1 MLLDSVLMI
10 LGLISMS
17 VAPNVE
23 VLLLGRFLTGHS
35 GGSHLVS
42 SPIFVS
48 EISHPDMRGATS
60 NLTMILYTSGFFLSM
75 LAGAALPWRIATG
88 VFTIT
93 GVLSFL
99 LLLFCKE
106 TPTWLLRKRSE
117 KEAFESLFFYR
128 GDTEVCKKEL
138 DKIKKNIE
146 ANKPRHNLTV
156 LEKYKAIVKR
166 VCCKEF
172 LKPFLFLNLIL
183 DFGLEWAGF
192 PAMAF
197 YMHTVIKQMDI
208 PLNEY
213 WVAVGLAGYR
223 SCLTIGL
230 SFILYKARRRPLYL
244 LSGSLVCLA
253 TASLSAYNWIAP
265 SLDPSIK
272 ESVSFLPLVS
282 VILMYTGFGL
292 GYGPIVYMLQG
303 ELLPSD
309 MRSLGCGLLGV
320 LDNISLF
327 IAVKTVPS
335 LISYL
340 GIHGAFLSYSIC
352 CLTNLIICALVMPE
366 TKGLS
371 LEEIEDFYKQRER
384 KVSVTC

>member
-1 MLLDSVLMI
+1 MLLDSAMMI
-10 LGLISMS
+10 IGFISICLAPS
-17 VAPNVE
+17 VE
-23 VLLLGRFLTGHS
+23 ILLLGRLLTGHS
-35 GGSHLVS
+35 AGSHLVS

-146 ANKPRHNLTV
+146 ANKPRQNLTV

-192 PAMAF
+192 PALAF
-197 YMHTVIKQMDI
+197 YMHTVLKQMRI

-213 WVAVGLAGYR
+213 WVAVALAGYR
-223 SCLTIGL
+223 SSLTVGL
-230 SFILYKARRRPLYL
+230 SFVLYKFKRRPVYL
-244 LSGSLVCLA
+244 FAGSLVCLA

-265 SLDPSIK
+265 SLDPSIQD
-272 ESVSFLPLVS
+272 SISFLPLVS
-282 VILMYTGFGL
+282 VVLMYTGFGC
-292 GYGPIVYMLQG
+292 GYAPIVFILQG

-309 MRSLGCGLLGV
+309 MRSLGCGMLGV
-320 LDNISLF
+320 IDNISLF
-327 IAVKTVPS
+327 VGVKMVPT
-335 LISYL
+335 LISSL
-340 GIHGAFLSYSIC
+340 GIHGAFLLYSSC
-352 CLTNLIICALVMPE
+352 CLTNLIICFFVMPE

-371 LEEIEDFYKQRER
+371 LEEIEDFYKKRDR
-384 KVSVTC
+384 RISVTC